1 MIKLKNILR
10 EIEIDPGGIKV
21 LIVTYYKKTDKYE
34 INPSKLDN
42 PVKQTKL
49 LVDKYLD
56 DVQKDVYV
64 TWLGEDDESE
74 SAEESDGEEEDD
86 FEEDSS
92 DDEVTHLD
100 LSDALDFWADQWLK
114 RGGQTVTLDEA
125 VEALSVFLDEHG
137 YETTIKKIALGSFF
151 KRHGYHRGRKRV
163 DGKMVTHVFLPKL
176 KKGS

>member
-1 MIKLKNILR
+1 MEQTLQSLDFAIL
-10 EIEIDPGGIKV
+10 ILGIPAMV
-21 LIVTYYKKTDKYE
+21 LSLGLIVWTFVKKKRLIDE
-34 INPSKLDN
+34 FFE
-42 PVKQTKL
+42 
-49 LVDKYLD
+49 DKYLD